1 MIKGTQEKGAVVSG
15 SEPQLHIGFKVSRKL
30 CLNLC
35 SFRWL
40 KFSLKRV
47 SNLMPLLSWIAKTEY
62 SEALMKLSNAFLNN
76 IGEGTDFMSSLKLF
90 RSWEQRILATYL
102 LLSPFSR
109 YLSAWHFSRS
119 VLWVYFYFPVTN
131 ILRTNNTTRWRK
143 NKQKNTHQY
152 SASFEAL
159 KYSNIS
165 TFDSSIRKFE
175 HFNTSIQWVLLNRT
189 PTSTQLHPPLP
200 SSTQLHPPP
209 PSSFQPPPSTF

>member
-1 MIKGTQEKGAVVSG
+1 
-15 SEPQLHIGFKVSRKL
+15 
-30 CLNLC
+30 
-35 SFRWL
+35 
-40 KFSLKRV
+40 
-47 SNLMPLLSWIAKTEY
+47 
-62 SEALMKLSNAFLNN
+62 MKLSNAFLNN

-200 SSTQLHPPP
+200 SSIQLHPPP
-209 PSSFQPPPSTF
+209 PSSFQPPPSSLQHPQQYLNQNIARNWAISPNLGQKLKVVHFNWKLAHMVYWRCWFQIQT